1 MFKKIK
7 EWFTKKPES
16 VIEPVR
22 EMTTRELHAAVFKV
36 VPENYNSVKAAIPPL
51 QPEVVAPL
59 TAEQA
64 NVVYTATVTS
74 APPNFEVPVVKAVD
88 QQAVVEAA
96 EGSATASTKKPRKP
110 RQTEAPLVA
119 DRLASALA
127 SWPFPTDRPSEG
139 STVTQA
145 ELDALRADP
154 ITFKPIA
161 AMKVKKPRKAVVPK
175 QH

>member
-1 MFKKIK
+1 ML
-7 EWFTKKPES
+7 EAP
-16 VIEPVR
+16 
-22 EMTTRELHAAVFKV
+22 
-36 VPENYNSVKAAIPPL
+36 AI
-51 QPEVVAPL
+51 
-59 TAEQA
+59 
-64 NVVYTATVTS
+64 
-74 APPNFEVPVVKAVD
+74 PNFEVPVVEAVN

-145 ELDALRADP
+145 ELEAL
-154 ITFKPIA
+154 
-161 AMKVKKPRKAVVPK
+161 KVTPTAKKVSKPRKK
-175 QH
+175 QAT

>member
-7 EWFTKKPES
+7 EWFAKKPES
-16 VIEPVR
+16 AIET
-22 EMTTRELHAAVFKV
+22 MKV
-36 VPENYNSVKAAIPPL
+36 VPENYNPVKAATPWHERPPFKADIPPL

-64 NVVYTATVTS
+64 NIVYTATVT
-74 APPNFEVPVVKAVD
+74 AAIPNFEVPVVEAVN

-145 ELDALRADP
+145 ELEAL
-154 ITFKPIA
+154 
-161 AMKVKKPRKAVVPK
+161 KVTPTAKKVSKPRKK
-175 QH
+175 QAT

>member
-36 VPENYNSVKAAIPPL
+36 VPENYNPVKAAIPPL

-74 APPNFEVPVVKAVD
+74 APTHFEDPVVKAVD

-96 EGSATASTKKPRKP
+96 EGSATTLTKKPRKS
-110 RQTEAPLVA
+110 RRTEVPLVA
-119 DRLASALA
+119 DRLAGALA
-127 SWPFPTDRPSEG
+127 SWPFPTDKPSEG

-145 ELDALRADP
+145 ELEALKVTP
-154 ITFKPIA
+154 A
-161 AMKVKKPRKAVVPK
+161 AMKASKPRKNRPEKALYVPK
-175 QH
+175 MD

>member
-1 MFKKIK
+1 MLGLIKK
-7 EWFTKKPES
+7 WFAKKPES
-16 VIEPVR
+16 VIETMR
-22 EMTTRELHAAVFKV
+22 V
-36 VPENYNSVKAAIPPL
+36 VPENYNPVKAAIPPL
-51 QPEVVAPL
+51 QPKVVAPL

-64 NVVYTATVTS
+64 KVVYTTTITS

-119 DRLASALA
+119 DRLAGALA
-127 SWPFPTDRPSEG
+127 SWPFPTDKPSEG

-145 ELDALRADP
+145 ELEALKVTP
-154 ITFKPIA
+154 A
-161 AMKVKKPRKAVVPK
+161 AIKASKPRKNRPEKALYVSNMD
-175 QH
+175 